1 MATMSVKAQMQDTL
15 NAASMNTDMKDM
27 TTELTIGPKETN
39 RSTLRK
45 KDLWLPASSTLL
57 RGDSDF

>member
-1 MATMSVKAQMQDTL
+1 MVTMSVKAQMQDTL

-27 TTELTIGPKETN
+27 TIGLKEMN

-45 KDLWLPASSTLL
+45 KDLWLPASSTSL
-57 RGDSDF
+57 REDSDF